1 MKKLLSLLSL
11 PLLAAGLVA
20 CSSDEGTEATPTFES
35 VPESG
40 AESTSTDSRAAES
53 SDAQSSDSDDSKGKD
68 KDSSDS
74 SSKGKSSKLK
84 ERDAEDFRATGFRFE
99 QSGTV
104 AWGVASPDNKVS
116 CGLYEDSEKPSC
128 HLGIDSPPIL
138 PDPEKLPWKA
148 NIVTFDD
155 EVGFVPASLVDG
167 GDAVPTTALNTGEKV
182 DIKGMTFEA
191 PSEGEFTVTFKG
203 HQFSVNDKGEF
214 VTDTYPFEQDSNG
227 DGQVGTVC
235 GELDAGKLGR
245 QKVYAQVDGTNC
257 RKAMDVLDKYVNH
270 EWTMEE
276 MNSRGILEIDGW
288 KCSVTEPDILQ
299 MPDPDARRLQCK
311 DLSGTSRVILF
322 NADKPNVPN
331 LMPY

>member
-20 CSSDEGTEATPTFES
+20 CSSDERTEASPTFER

-40 AESTSTDSRAAES
+40 AESTSTDSSADDS
-53 SDAQSSDSDDSKGKD
+53 SDVQSSESDSD
-68 KDSSDS
+68 SDS

-104 AWGVASPDNKVS
+104 AWGVASPDNKVG
-116 CGLYEDSEKPSC
+116 CGLYEDSEIPSC
-128 HLGIDSPPIL
+128 YLRIDSPPIL

-148 NIVTFDD
+148 NIATYD
-155 EVGFVPASLVDG
+155 EKVGFVPASLVDG
-167 GDAVPTTALNTGEKV
+167 GDAVPTTALNAGERV
-182 DIKGMTFEA
+182 DIEGMTFEA

-203 HQFSVNDKGEF
+203 HQFTVNDKGEF
-214 VTDTYPFEQDSNG
+214 VSDAYPFEQDSNG
-227 DGQVGTVC
+227 YGQVGTVC
-235 GELDAGKLGR
+235 GELDAGNLGR

-257 RKAMDVLDKYVNH
+257 RKAMDVLDQYVNH

-276 MNSRGILEIDGW
+276 RNSRGILKIDGW

-299 MPDPDARRLQCK
+299 MPDPDARRLQCR

-322 NADKPNVPN
+322 NADKPNVPD

>member
-20 CSSDEGTEATPTFES
+20 CSSDEGTEATPTFER

-40 AESTSTDSRAAES
+40 AEGTSTGSSADDS
-53 SDAQSSDSDDSKGKD
+53 SDAQSSESDSD
-68 KDSSDS
+68 SDS

-104 AWGVASPDNKVS
+104 AWGVASPDNKVG
-116 CGLYEDSEKPSC
+116 CGLYEDSEIPSC
-128 HLGIDSPPIL
+128 YLRIDSPPIL

-148 NIVTFDD
+148 NIATYD
-155 EVGFVPASLVDG
+155 EKVGFVPASLVDG
-167 GDAVPTTALNTGEKV
+167 GDAVPTTALNAGERV
-182 DIKGMTFEA
+182 DIEGMTFEA

-203 HQFSVNDKGEF
+203 HQFTVNDKGEF
-214 VTDTYPFEQDSNG
+214 VSDAYPFEQDSNG
-227 DGQVGTVC
+227 YGQVGTVC
-235 GELDAGKLGR
+235 GELDAGNLGR

-257 RKAMDVLDKYVNH
+257 RKAMDVLDQYVNH
-270 EWTMEE
+270 ERTMEE
-276 MNSRGILEIDGW
+276 RNSRGILKIDGW
-288 KCSVTEPDILQ
+288 KCSVTEPEILQ
-299 MPDPDARRLQCK
+299 MPDPDARRLQCR

-322 NADKPNVPN
+322 NADKPNVPD

>member
-11 PLLAAGLVA
+11 PLLTAGLVA
-20 CSSDEGTEATPTFES
+20 CSSDEGTEASPTFER

-40 AESTSTDSRAAES
+40 AESTSTDSSADES
-53 SDAQSSDSDDSKGKD
+53 SDVQSSESDSD
-68 KDSSDS
+68 SDS

-104 AWGVASPDNKVS
+104 AWGVASPDNKVG
-116 CGLYEDSEKPSC
+116 CGLYEDSEIPSC
-128 HLGIDSPPIL
+128 YLRIDSPPIL

-148 NIVTFDD
+148 NIATYD
-155 EVGFVPASLVDG
+155 EKVGFVPASLVDG
-167 GDAVPTTALNTGEKV
+167 GDAVPTTALNAGERV
-182 DIKGMTFEA
+182 DIEGMTFEA

-203 HQFSVNDKGEF
+203 HQFTVNDKGEF
-214 VTDTYPFEQDSNG
+214 VSDAYPFEQDSNG
-227 DGQVGTVC
+227 YGQVGTVC
-235 GELDAGKLGR
+235 GELDAGNLGR

-257 RKAMDVLDKYVNH
+257 RKAMDVLDQYVNH

-276 MNSRGILEIDGW
+276 RNSRGILKIDGW

-299 MPDPDARRLQCK
+299 MPDPDARRLQCR

-322 NADKPNVPN
+322 NADKPNVPD

>member
-20 CSSDEGTEATPTFES
+20 CSSDERTEASPTFER

-40 AESTSTDSRAAES
+40 AESTSTDSSADDS
-53 SDAQSSDSDDSKGKD
+53 SDVQSSESDSD
-68 KDSSDS
+68 SDS

-104 AWGVASPDNKVS
+104 AWGVASPDNKVG
-116 CGLYEDSEKPSC
+116 CGLYEDSEIPSC
-128 HLGIDSPPIL
+128 YLRIDSPPIL

-148 NIVTFDD
+148 NIATYD
-155 EVGFVPASLVDG
+155 EKVGFVPASLVDG
-167 GDAVPTTALNTGEKV
+167 GDAVPTTALNAGERV
-182 DIKGMTFEA
+182 DIEGMTFEA

-203 HQFSVNDKGEF
+203 HQFTVNDKGEF
-214 VTDTYPFEQDSNG
+214 VSDAYPFEQDSNG
-227 DGQVGTVC
+227 YGQVGTVC
-235 GELDAGKLGR
+235 GELDAGNLGR

-257 RKAMDVLDKYVNH
+257 RKAMDVLDQYVNH

-276 MNSRGILEIDGW
+276 RNSRGILKIDGW
-288 KCSVTEPDILQ
+288 KCSVTEPEILQ
-299 MPDPDARRLQCK
+299 MPDPDARRLQCR

-322 NADKPNVPN
+322 NADKPNVPD

>member
-20 CSSDEGTEATPTFES
+20 CSSDEGTEASPTFER

-40 AESTSTDSRAAES
+40 AESTSTDSSADES
-53 SDAQSSDSDDSKGKD
+53 SDVQSSESDSD
-68 KDSSDS
+68 SDS

-104 AWGVASPDNKVS
+104 AWGVASPDNKVG
-116 CGLYEDSEKPSC
+116 CGLYEDSEIPSC
-128 HLGIDSPPIL
+128 YLRIDSPPIL

-148 NIVTFDD
+148 NIATYD
-155 EVGFVPASLVDG
+155 EKVGFVPASLVDG
-167 GDAVPTTALNTGEKV
+167 GDAVPTTALNAGERV
-182 DIKGMTFEA
+182 DIEGMTFEA

-203 HQFSVNDKGEF
+203 HQFTVNDKGEF
-214 VTDTYPFEQDSNG
+214 VSDAYPFEQDSNG
-227 DGQVGTVC
+227 YGQVGTVC
-235 GELDAGKLGR
+235 GELDAGNLGR

-257 RKAMDVLDKYVNH
+257 RKAMDVLDQYVNH

-276 MNSRGILEIDGW
+276 RNSRGILKIDGW

-299 MPDPDARRLQCK
+299 MPDPDARRLQCR

-322 NADKPNVPN
+322 NADKPNVPD

>member
-20 CSSDEGTEATPTFES
+20 CSSDEGTEASPTFER

-40 AESTSTDSRAAES
+40 AGSTSVDSSADES
-53 SDAQSSDSDDSKGKD
+53 SDVQSSE
-68 KDSSDS
+68 SDS

-128 HLGIDSPPIL
+128 YLGIDSPPIL
-138 PDPEKLPWKA
+138 PDSENPQWKA
-148 NIVTFDD
+148 NIVTYD
-155 EVGFVPASLVDG
+155 EKVGFVPASLVDG
-167 GDAVPTTALNTGEKV
+167 GDAVPTTALNAGERV
-182 DIKGMTFEA
+182 DIEGMTFEA

-203 HQFSVNDKGEF
+203 HQFTVNDKGEF
-214 VTDTYPFEQDSNG
+214 VSDTYPFEQDSNG
-227 DGQVGTVC
+227 YGQVGTVC
-235 GELDAGKLGR
+235 GELEAGKLGR

-257 RKAMDVLDKYVNH
+257 RKAMDVLDQYVNH

-276 MNSRGILEIDGW
+276 MNSRGILEVDGW
-288 KCSVTEPDILQ
+288 KCSVTEPDMLE
-299 MPDPDARRLQCK
+299 MPDPDARRLQCR

-322 NADKPNVPN
+322 NADKPNVPD

>member
-1 MKKLLSLLSL
+1 MQSMKKLLSLLSL

-20 CSSDEGTEATPTFES
+20 CSSDEGTEASPTFER

-40 AESTSTDSRAAES
+40 AGSTSVDSSADES
-53 SDAQSSDSDDSKGKD
+53 SDVQSSE
-68 KDSSDS
+68 SDS

-104 AWGVASPDNKVS
+104 AWGVASPDNKVG
-116 CGLYEDSEKPSC
+116 CGLYEDSEIPSC
-128 HLGIDSPPIL
+128 YLRIDSPPIL

-148 NIVTFDD
+148 NIATYD
-155 EVGFVPASLVDG
+155 EKVGFVPASLVDG
-167 GDAVPTTALNTGEKV
+167 GDAVPTTALNAGERV
-182 DIKGMTFEA
+182 DIEGMTFEA

-203 HQFSVNDKGEF
+203 HQFTVNDKGEF
-214 VTDTYPFEQDSNG
+214 VSDTYPFEQDSNG
-227 DGQVGTVC
+227 YGQVGTVC
-235 GELDAGKLGR
+235 GELEAGKLGR

-257 RKAMDVLDKYVNH
+257 RKAMDVLDQYVNH

-276 MNSRGILEIDGW
+276 MNSRGILEVDGW
-288 KCSVTEPDILQ
+288 KCSVTEPDMLE
-299 MPDPDARRLQCK
+299 MPDPDARRLKCR

-322 NADKPNVPN
+322 NADNSNVPD

>member
-20 CSSDEGTEATPTFES
+20 CSSDEGTEATPTFER

-40 AESTSTDSRAAES
+40 AEGTSTGSSADDS
-53 SDAQSSDSDDSKGKD
+53 SDAQSSESDSD
-68 KDSSDS
+68 SDS

-104 AWGVASPDNKVS
+104 AWGVASPDNKVG
-116 CGLYEDSEKPSC
+116 CGLYEDSEIPSC
-128 HLGIDSPPIL
+128 YLRIDSPPIL

-148 NIVTFDD
+148 NIATYD
-155 EVGFVPASLVDG
+155 EKVGFVPASLVDG
-167 GDAVPTTALNTGEKV
+167 GDAVPTTALNAGERV
-182 DIKGMTFEA
+182 DIEGMTFEA

-203 HQFSVNDKGEF
+203 HQFTVNDKGEF
-214 VTDTYPFEQDSNG
+214 VSDAYPFEQDSNG
-227 DGQVGTVC
+227 YGQVGTVC
-235 GELDAGKLGR
+235 GELDAGNLGR

-257 RKAMDVLDKYVNH
+257 RKAMDVLDQYVNH

-276 MNSRGILEIDGW
+276 RNSRGILKIDGW
-288 KCSVTEPDILQ
+288 KCSVTEPEILQ
-299 MPDPDARRLQCK
+299 MPDPDARRLQCR

-322 NADKPNVPN
+322 NADKPNVPD

>member
-20 CSSDEGTEATPTFES
+20 CSSDEGTEATPTFER

-40 AESTSTDSRAAES
+40 AEGTSTGSSADDS
-53 SDAQSSDSDDSKGKD
+53 SDAQSSESDSD
-68 KDSSDS
+68 SDS

-104 AWGVASPDNKVS
+104 AWGVASPDNKVG
-116 CGLYEDSEKPSC
+116 CGLYEDSEIPSC
-128 HLGIDSPPIL
+128 YLRIDSPPIL

-148 NIVTFDD
+148 NIATYD
-155 EVGFVPASLVDG
+155 EKVGFVPASLVDG
-167 GDAVPTTALNTGEKV
+167 GDAVPTTALNAGERV
-182 DIKGMTFEA
+182 DIEGMTFEA

-203 HQFSVNDKGEF
+203 HQFTVNDKGEF
-214 VTDTYPFEQDSNG
+214 VSDTYPFEQDSNG
-227 DGQVGTVC
+227 YGQVGTVC
-235 GELDAGKLGR
+235 GELDAGNLGR

-257 RKAMDVLDKYVNH
+257 RKAMDVLDQYVNH

-276 MNSRGILEIDGW
+276 RNSRGILKIDGW
-288 KCSVTEPDILQ
+288 KCSVTEPEILQ
-299 MPDPDARRLQCK
+299 MPDPDARRLQCR

>member
-20 CSSDEGTEATPTFES
+20 CSSDEGTEASPTFER

-40 AESTSTDSRAAES
+40 AESTSTDSSADDS
-53 SDAQSSDSDDSKGKD
+53 SDVQSSESDSD
-68 KDSSDS
+68 SDS

-104 AWGVASPDNKVS
+104 AWGVASPDNKVG
-116 CGLYEDSEKPSC
+116 CGLYEDSEIPSC
-128 HLGIDSPPIL
+128 YLRIDSPPIL

-148 NIVTFDD
+148 NIATYD
-155 EVGFVPASLVDG
+155 EKVGFVPASLVDG
-167 GDAVPTTALNTGEKV
+167 GDAVPTTALNAGERV
-182 DIKGMTFEA
+182 DIEGMTFEA

-203 HQFSVNDKGEF
+203 HQFTVNDKGEF
-214 VTDTYPFEQDSNG
+214 VSDAYPFEQDSNG
-227 DGQVGTVC
+227 YGQVGTVC
-235 GELDAGKLGR
+235 GELDAGNLGR

-257 RKAMDVLDKYVNH
+257 RKAMDVLDQYVNH

-276 MNSRGILEIDGW
+276 RNSRGILKIDGW
-288 KCSVTEPDILQ
+288 KCSVTEPEILQ
-299 MPDPDARRLQCK
+299 MPDPDARRLQCR

-322 NADKPNVPN
+322 NADKPNVPD

>member
-20 CSSDEGTEATPTFES
+20 CSSDEGTEASPTFER

-40 AESTSTDSRAAES
+40 AGSTSVDSSADES
-53 SDAQSSDSDDSKGKD
+53 SDVQSSE
-68 KDSSDS
+68 SDS
-74 SSKGKSSKLK
+74 LSKGKSSKLK

-128 HLGIDSPPIL
+128 YLGIDSPPIL
-138 PDPEKLPWKA
+138 PDPENLPWKA
-148 NIVTFDD
+148 NIVTYD
-155 EVGFVPASLVDG
+155 EKVGFVPASLVDG
-167 GDAVPTTALNTGEKV
+167 GDAVPTTALNAGERV
-182 DIKGMTFEA
+182 DIEGMTFEA

-203 HQFSVNDKGEF
+203 HQFTVNDKGEF
-214 VTDTYPFEQDSNG
+214 VSDTYPFEQDSNG
-227 DGQVGTVC
+227 YGQVGTVC
-235 GELDAGKLGR
+235 GELEAGKLGR

-257 RKAMDVLDKYVNH
+257 RKAMDVLDQYVNH

-276 MNSRGILEIDGW
+276 MNSRGILEVDGW
-288 KCSVTEPDILQ
+288 KCSVTEPDMLE
-299 MPDPDARRLQCK
+299 MPDPDARRLKCR

-322 NADKPNVPN
+322 NADNSNVPD

>member
-20 CSSDEGTEATPTFES
+20 CSSDEGTEATPTFER

-40 AESTSTDSRAAES
+40 AEGTSTGSSADDS
-53 SDAQSSDSDDSKGKD
+53 SDAQSSESDSD
-68 KDSSDS
+68 SDS

-104 AWGVASPDNKVS
+104 AWGVASPDNKVG
-116 CGLYEDSEKPSC
+116 CGLYEDSEIPSC
-128 HLGIDSPPIL
+128 YLRIDSPPIL

-148 NIVTFDD
+148 NIATYD
-155 EVGFVPASLVDG
+155 EKVGFVPASLVDG
-167 GDAVPTTALNTGEKV
+167 GDAVPTTALNAGERV
-182 DIKGMTFEA
+182 DIEGMTFEA

-203 HQFSVNDKGEF
+203 HQFTVNDKGEF
-214 VTDTYPFEQDSNG
+214 VSDAYPFEQDSNG
-227 DGQVGTVC
+227 YGQVGTVC
-235 GELDAGKLGR
+235 GELDAGNLGR

-299 MPDPDARRLQCK
+299 MPDPDARRLQCR

-322 NADKPNVPN
+322 NADKPNVPD